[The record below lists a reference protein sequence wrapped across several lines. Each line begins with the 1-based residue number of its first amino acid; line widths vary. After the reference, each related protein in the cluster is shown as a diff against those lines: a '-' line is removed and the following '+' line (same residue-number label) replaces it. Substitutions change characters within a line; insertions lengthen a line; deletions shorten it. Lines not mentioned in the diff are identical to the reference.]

1 MGCSG
6 SKVSEVGDKTKVIFV
21 IGGPGCGKGI
31 QCEKLG
37 EEFNYVHMPIRD
49 VLKSIVLHNMGDDWE
64 TLLNDIKEKKSI
76 SSEKLVSYIK
86 LVLTNLKSKKV
97 ILDGFPRNFSHL
109 EEWVKSMS
117 EITIL
122 IGVIYFEAT
131 HEMMKNKLI
140 EMEEEEEDEEE
151 EEEEEEEDEDDK
163 NKKKKKGKKEKK
175 KEEKKENIDD
185 IVNKKIDQFNKDIKP
200 ILHACENQGNI
211 IKIDASLSAVD
222 VYFEL
227 KNAFKEKKW
236 HKL

>member
-131 HEMMKNKLI
+131 HEMMKNK
-140 EMEEEEEDEEE
+140 

-211 IKIDASLSAVD
+211 IKVDASLSAVD

>member
-86 LVLTNLKSKKV
+86 LVLTNILK
-97 ILDGFPRNFSHL
+97 LL
-109 EEWVKSMS
+109 
-117 EITIL
+117 
-122 IGVIYFEAT
+122 
-131 HEMMKNKLI
+131 MK
-140 EMEEEEEDEEE
+140 
-151 EEEEEEEDEDDK
+151 
-163 NKKKKKGKKEKK
+163 
-175 KEEKKENIDD
+175 
-185 IVNKKIDQFNKDIKP
+185 
-200 ILHACENQGNI
+200 
-211 IKIDASLSAVD
+211 
-222 VYFEL
+222 
-227 KNAFKEKKW
+227 
-236 HKL
+236 